1 MSKFGRSWQLLPL
14 YGLIALTH
22 LPALAGERK
31 DARVLKKPH
40 KQQATPA
47 TKDEDRQNYRAVRL
61 TTEVQAT
68 LNKKS
73 KDERMKESALSNTSS
88 QKDVPPPPTAEPADK
103 APAGSTTERR
113 RFGSDTEKE

>member
-1 MSKFGRSWQLLPL
+1 MSKFGRSWRLLPL
-14 YGLIALTH
+14 FGLIAWTH
-22 LPALAGERK
+22 LLTFASERK
-31 DARVLKKPH
+31 DAVAPKKLH

-73 KDERMKESALSNTSS
+73 KDERMKESALSNTSG
-88 QKDVPPPPTAEPADK
+88 QKDVPPPPSAEPADK

-113 RFGSDTEKE
+113 GSGSDTEKE